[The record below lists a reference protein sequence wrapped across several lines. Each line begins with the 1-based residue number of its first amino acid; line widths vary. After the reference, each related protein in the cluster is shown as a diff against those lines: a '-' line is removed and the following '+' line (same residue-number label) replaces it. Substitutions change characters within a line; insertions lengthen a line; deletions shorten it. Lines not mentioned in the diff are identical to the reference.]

1 MANFLDSTKISTPV
15 PKIMETQSGYIFNGI
30 MYDKKSYVAESLD
43 DFISSGSTRHIAV
56 DRVAHYP
63 VQTGTG
69 ANALIP
75 TMFRGSTI
83 IPDNKEKN
91 IYYQLTFDYEKE
103 INKSYSSITVIYDD
117 GTNRKKLRTSY
128 ENATSAGWYGGL
140 TEYIGQSDTT
150 LFFISDMG
158 YSSGSGTSQ
167 YTRSYLTKI
176 DKATLIRA
184 NMENSG
190 SDRNVYAFLKETDA
204 FIYIAKRGQNAVT
217 VIYELDKQD
226 CTLKTV
232 MSLPAFTGE
241 LTGSDYLM
249 PIEMASEN
257 KGYIAYSP
265 SINGNDTVRWV
276 DFTFDKYHRA
286 INKNGYPNVVNLR
299 AEADYTL
306 EGYQCYNNYKT
317 CPVLDKDNI
326 GGTTHTVAS
335 TFYWNTAN
343 DFLDITFHE
352 EVNIWRAGVTSYPG
366 YITPFTIEKWDDST
380 DSWSV
385 VTNTITQT
393 LTQLNSTQWEKTIS
407 NLPAGRYKFKAT
419 SRMDSCWYIE
429 KTSGNDYIGELSA
442 GLMDVNSV
450 QYDDIQ
456 YTVQNPDLSLK
467 EIHSSNCV
475 ARRSFTTDCNG
486 IKYLNIVNFGLSQTE
501 WGTSHYEKSH
511 ITTFRIDE
519 ENKGLELVSQ
529 VPLSNSTSV
538 CKSFVLDSKNKR
550 LLGMSGDNTFLLEF
564 DETSEKFIAI
574 KYFPYTSLSCGFD
587 KKNNIW
593 ILNNDYELLKLHDNI
608 PEKINIE
615 FESSNLE
622 YEGDEISTYIEIEAI
637 NFLNDRLDSK
647 ISLSIG
653 GNARFDE
660 TGTNTITVETSS
672 VEKCKVPLTI
682 YNSGI
687 IAIYP
692 TLILDLK
699 QS

>member
-43 DFISSGSTRHIAV
+43 DFISSGSARHIAV

-91 IYYQLTFDYEKE
+91 IYYQLTFDYERRM
-103 INKSYSSITVIYDD
+103 NQSYSSITAIYDD
-117 GTNRKKLRTSY
+117 GTNRKKIRTSY
-128 ENATSAGWYGGL
+128 TDPAGDGWYGSL

-150 LFFISDMG
+150 LFFIADMG
-158 YSSGSGTSQ
+158 STSPQ
-167 YTRSYLTKI
+167 FTTRSYIVRI
-176 DKATLIRA
+176 DKTTFTKTY
-184 NMENSG
+184 MENSG

-226 CTLKTV
+226 YTLKTV

-326 GGTTHTVAS
+326 GGTTHTVES

-366 YITPFTIEKWDDST
+366 YITPFTIEQWEEST
-380 DSWSV
+380 DNWIN

-393 LTQLNSTQWEKTIS
+393 LTSLSSTQWEKTIS
-407 NLPAGRYKFKAT
+407 NLPAGRYRFKAT
-419 SRMDSCWYIE
+419 KRMDSCWYIE
-429 KTSGNDYIGELSA
+429 KVAGNDYLGELVT
-442 GLMDVNSV
+442 GLIDTDSIA
-450 QYDDIQ
+450 YDDIQ
-456 YTVQNPDLSLK
+456 YTVQDPDLLLK
-467 EIHSSNCV
+467 EMYSSSYA
-475 ARRSFTTDCNG
+475 ARRTFITNCNG
-486 IKYLNIVNFGLSQTE
+486 IKYLHVVNFGLSQTE

-511 ITTFRIDE
+511 ITTFRVDE

-587 KKNNIW
+587 KHNNIW
-593 ILNNDYELLKLHDNI
+593 ILNSDNELLKLHDNI

-622 YEGDEISTYIEIEAI
+622 YEGDEISTYIEIESI

-660 TGTNTITVETSS
+660 TGTNTITVDTSS
-672 VEKCKVPLTI
+672 TAKCKVPLTI